1 MCSRTKRS
9 GRWYSR
15 FETDTVKVADLTA
28 TDFRLNRPAD
38 VLELVGSGTDRAV
51 IHEQQI
57 NPEFFDLSSG
67 FAGEVVQKCQN
78 YGLRVAVVVE
88 PGKTRSTHFQQ
99 FAGESNRQN
108 RFVFVATVAEALERL
123 RA

>member
-1 MCSRTKRS
+1 MPDMV
-9 GRWYSR
+9 
-15 FETDTVKVADLTA
+15 EIVDLTA
-28 TDFRLNRPAD
+28 ADFRLNRPAD

-57 NPEFFDLSSG
+57 NPEFFDLSTG

-78 YGLRVAVVVE
+78 YGMRMAVVLE
-88 PGKTRSTHFQQ
+88 PGKARSTHFQQ

-108 RFVFVATVAEALERL
+108 RFVFVASVAEGLERL
-123 RA
+123 RD